1 VLNATLIKFERG
13 ADQQRKPK
21 RSKGEIVKRKYASI
35 LLTVIGVFGMGPA
48 AKAHPWGK
56 IKVTLP
62 FEFVV
67 DGRALPAGTYTLSR
81 LGDDKHEGLILSNYE
96 SGTNVFVHI
105 VGVESASADKPDV
118 SFQRVGEQLFL
129 SSIRTS
135 HDVYNVPVPSSAILE
150 AAGRP
155 HENTGSSESSGSN

>member
-1 VLNATLIKFERG
+1 MLNATLMKFERG

-35 LLTVIGVFGMGPA
+35 LLTMIGVLGMGTA
-48 AKAHPWGK
+48 AKAHPWGE

-67 DGRALPAGTYTLSR
+67 DGRTLPAGTYTLSR
-81 LGDDKHEGLILSNYE
+81 FGDDKHEGLILSNYK
-96 SGTNVFVHI
+96 SGTSVFVHI

-135 HDVYNVPVPSSAILE
+135 DDVYNIPVPRLAIAE
-150 AAGRP
+150 AA
-155 HENTGSSESSGSN
+155 